1 MKALIAA
8 LFLAGATSAASATD
22 TAPVSQLQTFEDA
35 AAAISETMQNYHYDP
50 SALADESY
58 RAIEAR
64 VAALAEQPQSREDF
78 VAGFN
83 EIWQDG
89 PFSHVDLGIAQ
100 ASAEDVAAYLDTL
113 RVGGEGATLAWDGD
127 IAILT
132 VTTMMGLDT
141 IEQIDAAFDA
151 IAQRSATALII
162 DLRENG
168 GGAFAIRP
176 LIGHLISEPVDAG
189 MFTSQRWSS
198 VHDGPP
204 SRDDVLA
211 VAPWQG
217 WSIRA
222 FWHDAQNDALVRV
235 RLEPMAP
242 IFDGPVFVLTSQRTA
257 SAAELTTDALTA
269 SGRAVQIGE
278 RTAGQMLS
286 QKIYDIAQGL
296 QLSLPIAD
304 YFSLANGRIEGVGV
318 SPDIETE
325 ADAALDVALERA
337 RDTAE

>member
-1 MKALIAA
+1 MRALIAA
-8 LFLAGATSAASATD
+8 ILLVGATAAASATN
-22 TAPVSQLQTFEDA
+22 PSPENQFQTFEDA

-50 SALADESY
+50 SALEDESY

-83 EIWQDG
+83 EIWRDG
-89 PFSHVDLGIAQ
+89 PFSHVDLGVAQ
-100 ASAEDVAAYLDTL
+100 SSAEDLSEYLDTL
-113 RVGGEGATLAWDGD
+113 RVGGEGATLRWDGD

-141 IEQIDAAFDA
+141 IEQIDAAFDE

-176 LIGHLISEPVDAG
+176 LIRHLIDEPLDAG

-198 VHDGPP
+198 VHDDPP
-204 SRDDVLA
+204 TRDDVLA

-235 RLEPMAP
+235 QLEPMAP
-242 IFDGPVFVLTSQRTA
+242 IFEGPVYVLTSQRTA
-257 SAAELTTDALTA
+257 SAAELATDAMKA
-269 SGRAVQIGE
+269 SGRALQIGE

-286 QKIYDIAQGL
+286 QKIYDITQGL
-296 QLSLPIAD
+296 HLSLPIAD
-304 YFSLANGRIEGVGV
+304 YFSLANGRIEGVGL
-318 SPDIETE
+318 SPDIEIE
-325 ADAALDVALERA
+325 ADAALELALERA
-337 RDTAE
+337 REVAE